1 MWKKALNRDSLK
13 KLIALSILK
22 KVLVFAVLFMASD
35 AFAKTCEAGFE
46 DTLHIKVID
55 RHYRPIENAA
65 VNVIYQKDQST
76 GKGFVTTNTQY
87 TGADGKV
94 TETIR
99 NTEIF
104 ESKVDCS
111 VTVQAEYDGVNV
123 TRQIDANAHSAEIQ
137 LRFEDA
143 YLLGLSVI
151 DRYGQPIANTT
162 VKINNMYRDTS
173 ENGYI
178 GIIVNAGTVDVAVPY
193 LHGVLT
199 DEISITD
206 DTTYTL
212 QAKVYPFKLNVVDD
226 LGQPLV
232 ANIFV
237 EDEEFYDTGVDIAEM
252 ALPTPNVKVIYGSVE
267 KTVPVNLA
275 EETEYIVSFDLT
287 PPEITNVNIVREG
300 DDIKITFY
308 IYDPNALASGP
319 NLDETTVTYTIGGVT
334 QSGVPYAESG
344 AYAVEIPAPPVNTL
358 LRFTITTH
366 DMEGNMN
373 TLNGEYLITPE
384 EEEDDGPPTEEE
396 NGETEVPLEEE
407 GDNILLIV
415 VGVIVVL
422 IFAYAVWSYVRGL
435 TEEE

>member
-1 MWKKALNRDSLK
+1 MWKKAINRESLK

-22 KVLVFAVLFMASD
+22 KVLVFALLFMASD

-55 RHYRPIENAA
+55 RHYRPIEGAL
-65 VNVIYQKDQST
+65 VNVSYQKDQST

-99 NTEIF
+99 NTELF
-104 ESKVDCS
+104 DSKVDCGI
-111 VTVQAEYDGVNV
+111 TIQAEYDGVIV
-123 TRQIDANAHSAEIQ
+123 TRKIDANAHSAEIQ

-143 YLLGLSVI
+143 YLLGLTVI
-151 DRYGQPIANTT
+151 DKYGQPIANTT
-162 VKINNMYRDTS
+162 VKINEMYRDTG
-173 ENGYI
+173 ETGYV
-178 GIIVNAGTVDVAVPY
+178 GVIVNAGTVDVAVPY

-199 DEISITD
+199 EEIIIVD
-206 DTTYTL
+206 DTIYTL
-212 QAKVYPFKLNVVDD
+212 RARVYPFALSVVDD

-232 ANIFV
+232 ADIFV
-237 EDEEFYDTGVDIAEM
+237 ENEEFYSSGVDIAEM
-252 ALPTPNVKVIYGSVE
+252 ALPTPSVRVVYGSIE
-267 KTVPVNLA
+267 KTVAVNLA
-275 EETEYIVSFDLT
+275 EETEYVVSFDLT

-308 IYDPNALASGP
+308 IHDPNVLASGP

-344 AYAVEIPAPPVNTL
+344 AYAVEIPAPPTNTL

-384 EEEDDGPPTEEE
+384 EEEDDPPSVEE
-396 NGETEVPLEEE
+396 NGETEVPVEEE
-407 GDNILLIV
+407 GGNLILIIVGIV
-415 VGVIVVL
+415 VVL
-422 IFAYAVWSYVRGL
+422 AFAYAVWSYIRGL
-435 TEEE
+435 SEEE